1 MKLAYQVASKP
12 DGGGFDFETR
22 ADTEELR
29 RKLWLKMAKK
39 VVTED
44 KNIPLLAREGEE
56 GRRGR
61 GRGGE
66 GIANKVM

>member
-1 MKLAYQVASKP
+1 MELAYEVACKP

-29 RKLWLKMAKK
+29 RKLWLKAARK

-44 KNIPLLAREGEE
+44 KDIPL
-56 GRRGR
+56 
-61 GRGGE
+61 
-66 GIANKVM
+66 